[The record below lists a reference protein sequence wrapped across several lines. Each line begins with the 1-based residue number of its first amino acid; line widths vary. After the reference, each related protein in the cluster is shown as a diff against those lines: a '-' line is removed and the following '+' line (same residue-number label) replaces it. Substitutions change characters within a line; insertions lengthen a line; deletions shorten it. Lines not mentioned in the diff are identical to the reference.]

1 LTMADSPKLDGS
13 GLVFLKV
20 LCDGSDIDGAW
31 KIMSVTVSRR
41 VNQIPRARI
50 VLQDGDISEGK
61 FPISDDD
68 SFKPGSEVEIQAGY
82 EQQTETV
89 FKGLVVRHG
98 IRVKG
103 DNEAQVVVDCRDKAV
118 KMTIGRKNANY
129 VDKKDSD
136 IITTLIGN
144 ASGVTADV
152 KSTDTTYKEL
162 VQYYCTD
169 WDFMLSRADA
179 NGFLVITE
187 DGTVSAKPPETG
199 GAAQLTLS
207 YGTDIISF
215 DARMD
220 AVSQLSKVTGTTW
233 ELSSQTAVTQDG
245 SEPSLN
251 SQGNIS
257 ASDLA
262 GVLGL
267 DVYNVQTAAPL
278 DKTGLKAW
286 ADAHMLRA
294 GLAKI
299 RGTMTFQGSAKAK
312 PGVILELKDLGDRF
326 NGDVYVSGTT
336 HIFTPC
342 NWVTEAEFGL
352 DPEWFTRKP
361 DVVAPPAAGW
371 LPGVEGLQIGV
382 VKQLAEDPEKEHK
395 IQVTIPVM
403 ANQTQ
408 GVWARIAKF
417 YGSSG
422 FGAFFMPEIG
432 DEVILGYVNND
443 PSHPVILGSLY
454 SSKNAPPYTLE
465 DDNNF
470 KAVVTRCKHK
480 LEFDEDKK
488 IITIETPGSNKMIF
502 SDDGKS
508 ISILDQNGNKMV
520 MDTGGI
526 SMESPKDIKITAQGK
541 IQMEGAM
548 GVEVTSDMD
557 IKMEGLN
564 ISAEAKVGMTAKGN
578 ATAELSASGNTTVK
592 GAMVMIN

>member
-1 LTMADSPKLDGS
+1 MADSPKLDGS

-20 LCDGSDIDGAW
+20 LCNDSEIDGAW
-31 KIMSVTVSRR
+31 KIISITVSRR
-41 VNQIPRARI
+41 VNLIPRARI
-50 VLQDGDISEGK
+50 VLQDGDISKGE

-68 SFKPGSEVEIQAGY
+68 SFKPGAEVEIQAGY
-82 EQQTETV
+82 EQQTETI
-89 FKGLVVRHG
+89 FKGIVVRHG
-98 IRVKG
+98 VRVKG
-103 DNEAQVVVDCRDKAV
+103 DNDAQVVVDCRDKAI

-136 IITTLIGN
+136 IISTLIGN
-144 ASGVTADV
+144 ASGVSADV
-152 KSTDTTYKEL
+152 TSTDTTYKEL

-179 NGFLVITE
+179 NGFLVIVE
-187 DGTVSAKPPETG
+187 DGTVSVKPPETG
-199 GAAQLTLS
+199 GASQLSLS

-215 DARMD
+215 EARMD
-220 AVSQLSKVTGTTW
+220 AASQLTKVTGTTW
-233 ELSSQTAVTQDG
+233 ELSSQAPVTQDG
-245 SEPSLN
+245 SQPSLN
-251 SQGNIS
+251 EQGDIS

-262 GVLGL
+262 KVLGL

-278 DKTGLKAW
+278 DKTGLKTW

-299 RGTMTFQGSAKAK
+299 RGAMTFQGSAKAK
-312 PGVILELKDLGDRF
+312 PGVILELERMGNRF
-326 NGDVYVSGTT
+326 NGKVYLSGIT
-336 HIFTPC
+336 HRFVPG
-342 NWVTEAEFGL
+342 NWVTEAQFGL

-382 VKQLAEDPEKEHK
+382 VKKLAQDPEKENK

-443 PSHPVILGSLY
+443 PCHPVILGSLY
-454 SSKNAPPYTLE
+454 SSKNGPPYTLE

-488 IITIETPGSNKMIF
+488 IITVETPGANKMIF

-508 ISILDQNGNKMV
+508 ISILDQNGNKV
-520 MDTGGI
+520 VLDTGGI
-526 SMESPKDIKITAQGK
+526 SLESPKDIKVTAKGK
-541 IQMEGAM
+541 IQMDAAM
-548 GVEVTSDMD
+548 GVEVTSKMD
-557 IKMEGLN
+557 IKMDGLN
-564 ISAEAKVGMTAKGN
+564 INASAKASLAAKGN
-578 ATAELSASGNTTVK
+578 ASAELSAAGNTTVK